1 MKRNN
6 KSKEGNLI
14 SWKLVIDKDNRLIT
28 ELSFVEDKNID
39 KIFEFPEREKIKK
52 LVYTVKKKVKPL
64 HEDLQQKLS

>member
-28 ELSFVEDKNID
+28 ELSFVEDKDID

-52 LVYTVKKKVKPL
+52 LVYTVKTKVKPL